1 MRLGSFPVLW
11 LRVLTQ
17 GHCSVASDWRQA
29 PPWGPDHLIMG
40 SLSGLINRLSIMA
53 GQMIKSEA
61 ANPFACP
68 VVSVPFPH
76 SSWCPAGSGALWTQA
91 GKGATELYLE
101 LEEGRGAESMG
112 QVGTGPEQ
120 GWAIPAP
127 GFVSPH
133 SLRFR

>member
-29 PPWGPDHLIMG
+29 PPWGPDHLIME
-40 SLSGLINRLSIMA
+40 SLSGLIKWLSTMA

-68 VVSVPFPH
+68 VVFVPFPH
-76 SSWCPAGSGALWTQA
+76 SSWCPAGGRALWTQA

-101 LEEGRGAESMG
+101 LEEGRDAKAWDRWG
-112 QVGTGPEQ
+112 QAQSRVG
-120 GWAIPAP
+120 
-127 GFVSPH
+127 PH
-133 SLRFR
+133 QLLASYHHTA